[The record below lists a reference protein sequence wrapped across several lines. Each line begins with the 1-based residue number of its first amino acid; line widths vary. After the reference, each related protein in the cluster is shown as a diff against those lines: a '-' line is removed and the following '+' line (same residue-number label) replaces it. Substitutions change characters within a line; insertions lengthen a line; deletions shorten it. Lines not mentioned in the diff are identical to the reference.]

1 MARYT
6 GPTTRISRRFGQP
19 IFGATKAFE
28 KRNFPPGQHGP
39 KLRRKL
45 SEYAVGLNEKQKL
58 RYTYGLLER
67 QFRRTF
73 ETAKRERGVT
83 GERFLQLLET
93 RLDSVVYLLG
103 FAKSRAAA
111 RQLVGHGHVRV
122 NGHKLDIASAVVK
135 AGDEVEIKNLAS
147 SRQLAQRNLE
157 ENRARP
163 VPGWLTLNAEAF
175 KAVVNR
181 LPNRDEI
188 AADINE
194 QLIVEFY
201 SRF

>member
-1 MARYT
+1 MARYI
-6 GPTTRISRRFGQP
+6 GPTTRLSRRFGQP
-19 IFGATKAFE
+19 LFGATKAYE
-28 KRNFPPGQHGP
+28 KRSYPPGQHGP

-58 RYTYGLLER
+58 RYIYGLLER

-73 ETAKRERGVT
+73 EIAKRERGVT

-111 RQLVGHGHVRV
+111 RQLVNHGHVRV
-122 NGHKLDIASAVVK
+122 NGRKVDIASYTVR
-135 AGDEVEIKNLAS
+135 AGDEVEIKNAPS
-147 SRQLAQRNLE
+147 SRQIATRNLE
-157 ENRARP
+157 ESRARN
-163 VPGWLTLNAEAF
+163 VPGWLTLNAEAY
-175 KAVVNR
+175 KGVVNR
-181 LPNRDEI
+181 LPAREEMEQG
-188 AADINE
+188 INE

>member
-19 IFGATKAFE
+19 IFGSTKAFE

-67 QFRRTF
+67 QFRRIF
-73 ETAKRERGVT
+73 AIAKSERGVT

-93 RLDSVVYLLG
+93 RLDSIIYLLG

-111 RQLVGHGHVRV
+111 RQFVCHGHIRV
-122 NGHKLDIASAVVK
+122 GGHKVDIPSYLVK
-135 AGDEVEIKNLAS
+135 AGEEIEIKNSSS

-157 ENRARP
+157 DNRNRT

-175 KAVVNR
+175 KAIVNR
-181 LPNRDEI
+181 LPLRDEI
-188 AADINE
+188 AVDINE
-194 QLIVEFY
+194 QIIVEYY

>member
-6 GPTTRISRRFGQP
+6 GPTTRLSRRFNQP
-19 IFGATKAFE
+19 LFGATKAYE
-28 KRNFPPGQHGP
+28 KRPYPPGQHGP
-39 KLRRKL
+39 KLRRKV
-45 SEYAVGLNEKQKL
+45 SEYAAGLNEKQKL
-58 RYTYGLLER
+58 RYVYGLLER

-73 ETAKRERGVT
+73 EAAKRERGVT

-93 RLDSVVYLLG
+93 RLDSIIYLLG
-103 FAKSRAAA
+103 FARSRAAA

-122 NGHKLDIASAVVK
+122 NGHKVDIASYAVQV
-135 AGDEVEIKNLAS
+135 GDELEIKNAAG

-157 ENRARP
+157 ETRARN

-181 LPNRDEI
+181 LPTREEM
-188 AADINE
+188 APDINE

-201 SRF
+201 SR